1 MTLLYTGTDYEQLA
15 AAFRP
20 IFSRIA
26 QGAAN
31 REQHRILPD
40 EQIRWLKEAG
50 FGTVR
55 IPREK
60 GGWGASLPQLIA
72 LLIELAE
79 ADSNL
84 PQALRAHFAFVEDRL
99 NQPDSAQRDRW
110 FQRFLDGELVGS
122 GWTETGAVKLGEV
135 NTQVT
140 PDDRGWRLSGEKF
153 YSTGT
158 LYADW
163 IDVFARRSDN
173 HGDVIALVST
183 RQSAVERDDDWDG
196 FGQRL
201 TGSGTTR
208 FKQALVEQEHVY
220 DFAERFRYQTAFYQH
235 ILLATLAGIGLAVE
249 RDAAEGVKK
258 RSRMYSHGNAAV
270 PRDDPQVLQMV
281 GQISS
286 WVWATRAAVLQAA
299 ESLQQAYIV
308 HASGDEA
315 LIEQRNRLAEV
326 EAAQAQVV
334 ASEWVPRAATE
345 LFNALGASDTRVGK
359 ALDRHW
365 RNAISATG
373 WSTARRRPLS
383 GRLATAKRRR
393 VSKREGDGE
402 ARRRQ
407 GLFILR
413 PGGAAHVHFHRQQAD
428 TREGI
433 RQRLLLVIDRGR
445 HAFGAVGQAGERFQP
460 DSLIQPGGG

>member
-1 MTLLYTGTDYEQLA
+1 MTLLSTGTDYEQLA

-72 LLIELAE
+72 LLIELAQ

-122 GWTETGAVKLGEV
+122 GWTETGGVKLGEV
-135 NTQVT
+135 ITQVT
-140 PDDRGWRLSGEKF
+140 PYDHGWRLNGEKF

-173 HGDVIALVST
+173 QGDVIALVST
-183 RQSAVERDDDWDG
+183 RQSAVEREDDWDG

-208 FKQALVEQEHVY
+208 FKQAQVEQEHVY

-235 ILLATLAGIGLAVE
+235 ILLATLAGIGLAGE
-249 RDAAEGVKK
+249 RDAAEGEKTHPHVQ
-258 RSRMYSHGNAAV
+258 
-270 PRDDPQVLQMV
+270 P
-281 GQISS
+281 
-286 WVWATRAAVLQAA
+286 W
-299 ESLQQAYIV
+299 
-308 HASGDEA
+308 
-315 LIEQRNRLAEV
+315 QR
-326 EAAQAQVV
+326 
-334 ASEWVPRAATE
+334 
-345 LFNALGASDTRVGK
+345 
-359 ALDRHW
+359 
-365 RNAISATG
+365 
-373 WSTARRRPLS
+373 
-383 GRLATAKRRR
+383 
-393 VSKREGDGE
+393 
-402 ARRRQ
+402 
-407 GLFILR
+407 
-413 PGGAAHVHFHRQQAD
+413 
-428 TREGI
+428 
-433 RQRLLLVIDRGR
+433 RGP
-445 HAFGAVGQAGERFQP
+445 A
-460 DSLIQPGGG
+460 